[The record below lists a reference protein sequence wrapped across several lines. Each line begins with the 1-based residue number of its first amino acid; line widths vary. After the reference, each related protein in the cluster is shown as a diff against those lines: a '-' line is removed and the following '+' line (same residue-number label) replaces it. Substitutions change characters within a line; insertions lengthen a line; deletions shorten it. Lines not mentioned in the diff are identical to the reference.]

1 MPVLTTPSTF
11 RLVPAAEVG
20 EFRTIGARTL
30 VEEAFLRVERATIS
44 TPVGEIV
51 KRVVIAHPGAVATVP
66 VLDGDVFLIEQHR
79 APIGEDLLEIPA
91 GKLDIPGEDLLEAA
105 RRELSEEVGFSA
117 GRLDHLTD
125 LITTPGFCDE
135 VITIYLATDLAE
147 VPSAPAGAEE
157 EHATIV
163 RMPLAE
169 AVAMVHDGVIRD
181 GKTIVGLLLAAG
193 R

>member
-1 MPVLTTPSTF
+1 MLAPPSTF
-11 RLVPAAEVG
+11 RSAPAAEVG
-20 EFRTIGARTL
+20 DFRTIGARTL
-30 VEEAFLRVERATIS
+30 LEEAFLRVERATIS
-44 TPVGEIV
+44 TPAGETV

-91 GKLDIPGEDLLEAA
+91 GKLDIPGEDVLEAA
-105 RRELSEEVGFSA
+105 RRELSEEVGFAA

-135 VITIYLATDLAE
+135 VITIFLATELVE
-147 VPSAPAGAEE
+147 VPSAPVGD
-157 EHATIV
+157 
-163 RMPLAE
+163 
-169 AVAMVHDGVIRD
+169 AVEMVHDGVIRD
-181 GKTIVGLLLAAG
+181 AKTIVGLLLADG

>member
-1 MPVLTTPSTF
+1 MHPLRRRSRPV
-11 RLVPAAEVG
+11 AEVSA
-20 EFRTIGARTL
+20 FRTVGARTL
-30 VEEAFLRVERATIS
+30 AEEAFLRVERTTLT
-44 TPVGEIV
+44 TPAGDVV
-51 KRVVIAHPGAVATVP
+51 KRVVIAHPGAVALVP

-91 GKLDIPGEDLLEAA
+91 GKLDIPGEDRREAA
-105 RRELSEEVGFSA
+105 GRELAEEVGFSA

-135 VITIYLATDLAE
+135 VISIYRATDLVE
-147 VPSAPAGAEE
+147 VPTAPVGAEE

-169 AVAMVHDGVIRD
+169 AIALVHDGLIRD
-181 GKTIVGLLLAAG
+181 AKTIVGLVLAAG
-193 R
+193 P